1 MLVEH
6 SVWIVPLAGSSR
18 PEAGFWITLLSG
30 IIAASAARAGIIT
43 VVKITN
49 DVREYNDPRKI
60 DKKKAFEGILAL
72 ILTLF
77 FIFIT
82 TVLFREVIFT
92 IL

>member
-18 PEAGFWITLLSG
+18 PEAGLWITLLSG

-49 DVREYNDPRKI
+49 DVRKYNDPRKI
-60 DKKKAFEGILAL
+60 DKKKAFEGIIAL

-82 TVLFREVIFT
+82 IVIFREVIFT